1 MFCFYRSLFFAIMLL
16 TCVVI
21 AAPVLDV
28 EPQRVL
34 SIVDQERADGSG
46 VVGRVLLQ
54 TTAEPTGEE
63 SVGARV
69 L

>member
-1 MFCFYRSLFFAIMLL
+1 MLL

>member
-1 MFCFYRSLFFAIMLL
+1 MFCLYRSLFFAIMLL